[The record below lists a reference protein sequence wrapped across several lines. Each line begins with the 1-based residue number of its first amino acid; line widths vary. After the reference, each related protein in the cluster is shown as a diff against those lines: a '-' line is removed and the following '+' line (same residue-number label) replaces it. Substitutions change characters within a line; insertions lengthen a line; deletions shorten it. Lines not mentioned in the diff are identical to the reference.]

1 MIEYNNKYFNAIGYK
16 NSCTQ
21 DMLYE
26 MQSQQD
32 KRTDMWAEQRKI
44 CGGYDER
51 VSWNLNTFMAEQIF
65 TWLNIYLDNAD
76 GFVDLTFYKFNI
88 DGEELTEKDAILK
101 ALSNL
106 EFYLKYQDS
115 DNETEKECLSKIQEA
130 FNIIGLIFPALW
142 W

>member
-1 MIEYNNKYFNAIGYK
+1 MIEYNNQYFNAIGYK
-16 NSCTQ
+16 HSCTQ
-21 DMLYE
+21 NLLYE
-26 MQSQQD
+26 MHQD
-32 KRTDMWAEQRKI
+32 KRNDMWAEQRKI

-76 GFVDLTFYKFNI
+76 GFVDLTFHKFDIN
-88 DGEELTEKDAILK
+88 GKKLTEKEAIQK
-101 ALSNL
+101 ALSDL

-115 DNETEKECLSKIQEA
+115 DAETEKECLSKIQEA
-130 FNIIGLIFPALW
+130 FNIIGLISPALW